1 MKFLLPLLLLLP
13 LLAPAQ
19 TLHQQGYW
27 ARLYLRTHVGKQL
40 TLHTEVEERRFIFP
54 DRQWQFITNHHLHF
68 RASPIWDTALGGA
81 YLRQPQHGVSVPER
95 RVFEEISATLPLPNR
110 FRLQTRLRVEQRWLG
125 QVEGTALSPDWAYAT
140 RYRGRLQLEWLL
152 SPVWKVR
159 TSNEVMV
166 KSGGFDQDQ
175 LYAVAERQ
183 LGAGFA
189 TELGYLHIWQQR
201 PANLG
206 RYSRN
211 VLRLTLVKDLSLL
224 AAK

>member
-27 ARLYLRTHVGKQL
+27 ARLYLRTHVGKRL
-40 TLHTEVEERRFIFP
+40 TLHTDVEERRFVLP
-54 DRQWQFITNHHLHF
+54 DRQWLFITNHHLHY
-68 RASPIWDTALGGA
+68 RVSPVWDVALGGA
-81 YLRQPQHGVSVPER
+81 YLSQAQRGLSVPER
-95 RVFEEISATLPLPNR
+95 RGFEEISATLPLLNQFR
-110 FRLQTRLRVEQRWLG
+110 FQTRLRVEQRWLG
-125 QVEGTALSPDWAYAT
+125 QVVGSELSNEWSYAT

-159 TSNEVMV
+159 TSNEVLMYR
-166 KSGGFDQDQ
+166 SGFDQDQ
-175 LYAVAERQ
+175 LSVIAERQ

-201 PANLG
+201 AANLG
-206 RYSRN
+206 YYGRD
-211 VLRLTLVKDLSLL
+211 VLRVTLVKDLWLF

>member
-1 MKFLLPLLLLLP
+1 MKFLWPLLWFLP

-27 ARLYLRTHVGKQL
+27 VRLYLRTHVGKRL
-40 TLHTEVEERRFIFP
+40 TLHSDVEERRFVFP

-68 RASPIWDTALGGA
+68 RVSPVWDVALGGA
-81 YLRQPQHGVSVPER
+81 YLSQPLRGVSVPER
-95 RVFEEISATLPLPNR
+95 RVFEETSATLPLPNH

-125 QVEGTALSPDWAYAT
+125 QLVGTDLSSDWTYAT
-140 RYRGRLQLEWLL
+140 RYRGRLQLEWSL

-166 KSGGFDQDQ
+166 NRDGFDQDQ
-175 LYAVAERQ
+175 LYAIAERQ

-189 TELGYLHIWQQR
+189 TELGYVHIWQRR
-201 PANLG
+201 PASLG
-206 RYSRN
+206 SYGRD
-211 VLRLTLVKDLSLL
+211 VLRLTLVKDLWLL